1 VICARPTKVFPTF
14 CLLYAVLLAA
24 NQAIAEY
31 RFDVW
36 TAESGLPLNTVRAI
50 LQSRDGYLWVGTLDG
65 LARFDGVRFTVFNK
79 GTTPGLPANR
89 VLGLYEDP
97 QNDLWI
103 ALGENGLARY
113 HAGQFTLFGQK
124 EGLPSAGSIAG
135 DQHGNLWVSTVDDA
149 SFHWKEGRFEPALPN
164 KAGFARE
171 AIRGHRPGI
180 VWVTNQYG
188 MQIFS
193 RGTLTTLSASNGLPR
208 APIHQVD
215 DDQNGNWWLAT
226 EAGLVKVRDG
236 KVLRIYT
243 QQDGLPHNSV
253 NANPGPV
260 SPAIACEDSKGN
272 LWINGAGPWL
282 GRLKDGVFTAYPS
295 TNTVSSHPLPLA
307 PGLADSAISALFED
321 REGNLWIGTEG
332 RGLIRAR
339 EQVVNALSIREGLRA
354 ANVYPVLQDRA
365 GAVWLGTWELGL
377 ARIKA
382 GSVTNFPLEF
392 PHKLVTALC
401 EDRQSRLWVG
411 TFGGVVIFEKDQ
423 INLAGIPLALTNQ
436 VVNAICEDHNGVL
449 WFGGERGLFRDQNG
463 RVSVF
468 TERDGLPRGF
478 IVSIIEDR
486 AGALW
491 IGTRAGLTRLANG
504 RFTTWTERDGLPSNK
519 VPALYE
525 DGEGTLWIG
534 TSDGGLGR
542 FKDGRFTR
550 YTTREGMFD
559 NGVFQILEDAR
570 GNFWMSSNRGIHRVS
585 KRELNEFAEGR
596 RRSITSIAYSKS
608 DGMLNPECNGGCWPT
623 GVKTRDGKLW
633 FPTQDGVAVI
643 DPAALATN
651 PRPPPVVI
659 EAFLLDREPQALDS
673 PLRVPPG
680 KANIEI
686 QYTGLSFVNSE
697 RLSFKYRM
705 AGVDND
711 WVEAGTR
718 RTAYFSHLSPGHY
731 VFTVLAANSDGVWN
745 ETGKSLAFDV
755 LPAWYETWWFRGV
768 AGAGLAGLLFGA
780 YARRVARLE
789 RARLAEKEF
798 SRRLMESQEQERQR
812 LAAELHDSVGQNL
825 LVIKNRAQ
833 MALDKAADPQKMTQQ
848 ITEVSNM
855 ASLALREVRGMA
867 QDLRPFQLDE
877 LGLAKAI
884 TAMVRRLAESSNI
897 QFRTEIVDL
906 NGELSKER
914 EIHFYRIIQELL
926 TNVVKHSK
934 ATEANLAITKSET
947 VLLALLR
954 DNGCGFDVTPTAN
967 YSASGAGFGLRGIRE
982 RMRTLGG
989 RFLLDSRAGAGTT
1002 VTLEVPT
1009 EKPRSSAD
1017 EAAD

>member
-1 VICARPTKVFPTF
+1 
-14 CLLYAVLLAA
+14 VLLAA
-24 NQAIAEY
+24 NQATAEY

-36 TAESGLPLNTVRAI
+36 TAESGLPQNTVRAI
-50 LQSRDGYLWVGTLDG
+50 LQSQDGYLWVGTLDG

-89 VLGLYEDP
+89 VLALYEDSR
-97 QNDLWI
+97 NDLWI
-103 ALGENGLARY
+103 GLGENGLARY
-113 HAGQFTLFGQK
+113 RQGQITLFGQK
-124 EGLPSAGSIAG
+124 EGLPSAGSITG
-135 DQHGNLWVSTVDDA
+135 DPQGNLWVSTVDDA
-149 SFHWKEGRFEPALPN
+149 PLHWKEGRFEPALPN
-164 KAGFARE
+164 SVGFAHE
-171 AIRGHRPGI
+171 AIRGHRPAI
-180 VWVTNQYG
+180 LWVTNQYG
-188 MQIFS
+188 LQIFS
-193 RGTLTTLSASNGLPR
+193 RGTATTLNSSNGLPR
-208 APIHQVD
+208 ATINQVD
-215 DDQNGNWWLAT
+215 EDQRGNCWLAT
-226 EAGLVKVRDG
+226 DAGLVKVRDG

-243 QQDGLPHNSV
+243 QRDGLPRNSV
-253 NANPGPV
+253 NAIPGSV
-260 SPAIACEDSKGN
+260 SPAIACEDSKSN

-307 PGLADSAISALFED
+307 PGLPGSDISALFED

-339 EQVVNALSIREGLRA
+339 EHVVNALSIRDGLQA
-354 ANVYPVLQDRA
+354 ANVYPVLEDRG
-365 GAVWLGTWELGL
+365 GAVWLGTWDQGL
-377 ARIKA
+377 ARINA
-382 GSVTNFPLEF
+382 GLVTNFPLEF
-392 PHKLVTALC
+392 PHKLVTALY
-401 EDRQSRLWVG
+401 EDRQGRLWVG
-411 TFGGVVIFEKDQ
+411 TFGGVIIFENGQ
-423 INLAGIPLALTNQ
+423 ITRSGVPLALTNQ

-449 WFGGERGLFRDQNG
+449 WFGGERGLFRDEKG
-463 RVSVF
+463 KVSVF

-491 IGTRAGLTRLANG
+491 IGTRAGLARLANG

-596 RRSITSIAYSKS
+596 RRSITAIAYSKS

-623 GVKTRDGKLW
+623 GAKTRDGKLW

-643 DPAALATN
+643 DPAALTTN

-659 EAFLLDREPQALDS
+659 EAFFLDREAQALDS

-686 QYTGLSFVNSE
+686 HYSGLSFVNSE

-705 AGVDND
+705 AGVDDD

-731 VFTVLAANSDGVWN
+731 MFTVLAANSDGVWN
-745 ETGKSLAFDV
+745 ETGKSLAFYV
-755 LPAWYETWWFRGV
+755 LPAWYETWWLRGA
-768 AGAGLAGLLFGA
+768 AGTGLAGLLFGA

-789 RARLAEKEF
+789 QARLAEKEF
-798 SRRLMESQEQERQR
+798 SLRLMESQEQERQR

-825 LVIKNRAQ
+825 LVIKNRAEK
-833 MALDKAADPQKMTQQ
+833 ALDKAADPQKMAEQ

-855 ASLALREVRGMA
+855 ASQALREVRGMA

-884 TAMVRRLAESSNI
+884 TAMVELLAESSNI
-897 QFRTEIVDL
+897 QFRTDIVDL
-906 NGELSKER
+906 NGELPKER

-934 ATEANLAITKSET
+934 ATEANLTITKSET
-947 VLLALLR
+947 VLQALLR

-967 YSASGAGFGLRGIRE
+967 QSAARAGFGLRGIRE
-982 RMRTLGG
+982 RVRTLGG
-989 RFLLDSRAGAGTT
+989 RFLFDSRTGGGTT
-1002 VTLEVPT
+1002 ATLEVPI
-1009 EKPRSSAD
+1009 EKASKQGR
-1017 EAAD
+1017 